1 MMMRSY
7 FITGIMDF
15 FFYRNIYE
23 SPNIVPLLIC
33 MQYKYVGIC
42 LQCIFCLFTF
52 RLSNRRAAIDP
63 LHRPVT
69 HTGTVLAHLTQWAK
83 NVKYSEKIEVC
94 SRDYSITSEAE
105 NIARCSTPTSWNTKI
120 ATYETWKKKITN
132 NRILWQIARHTI
144 PQMALFP
151 PNFSPLCTPSFL
163 PYCIQSMLKLGKT

>member
-1 MMMRSY
+1 MEGDDDEIILY
-7 FITGIMDF
+7 NWNHGF

-120 ATYETWKKKITN
+120 ATYETWKKRSRITEYFGKLQGT
-132 NRILWQIARHTI
+132 RFLKLLFFRPILAHY
-144 PQMALFP
+144 AHL
-151 PNFSPLCTPSFL
+151 PSFL
-163 PYCIQSMLKLGKT
+163 TAFKVC

>member
-7 FITGIMDF
+7 IISGIMDF

-23 SPNIVPLLIC
+23 SPNIVPLHIC

-63 LHRPVT
+63 LHIPVT
-69 HTGTVLAHLTQWAK
+69 HTGTVLAHFTQWAK

-120 ATYETWKKKITN
+120 VTYETWKSTSFWSFFSVIYVLGPS
-132 NRILWQIARHTI
+132 I
-144 PQMALFP
+144 M
-151 PNFSPLCTPSFL
+151 NFSPKKIPVYT
-163 PYCIQSMLKLGKT
+163 KKNT

>member
-7 FITGIMDF
+7 IISGIMDF

-63 LHRPVT
+63 LHIPVT
-69 HTGTVLAHLTQWAK
+69 HTGTVLAHFTQWAK

-94 SRDYSITSEAE
+94 SRDCSITSEARRPQVETPKLLLTRHE
-105 NIARCSTPTSWNTKI
+105 NQHLFEVFFLLSTCWVL
-120 ATYETWKKKITN
+120 
-132 NRILWQIARHTI
+132 R
-144 PQMALFP
+144 
-151 PNFSPLCTPSFL
+151 
-163 PYCIQSMLKLGKT
+163 

>member
-7 FITGIMDF
+7 FITGIMDIF

-83 NVKYSEKIEVC
+83 NVKYSEKIDVC

-105 NIARCSTPTSWNTKI
+105 NIARCSTPTS
-120 ATYETWKKKITN
+120 
-132 NRILWQIARHTI
+132 
-144 PQMALFP
+144 
-151 PNFSPLCTPSFL
+151 
-163 PYCIQSMLKLGKT
+163 